1 MPRHDVDSQELF
13 QQKQYFMYSAFN
25 KVLQSDMGK
34 PIVRRHAPTLD
45 DNQHGRNCNPI
56 CPHHPKDS
64 MKGID
69 YMPMYPPLSMI
80 DLGRHY

>member
-1 MPRHDVDSQELF
+1 
-13 QQKQYFMYSAFN
+13 MYTAFS

-34 PIVRRHAPTLD
+34 TIVRKHAPTLEA
-45 DNQHGRNCNPI
+45 QSVWSKFESL

-69 YMPMYPPLSMI
+69 YMHMYLQWSMI
-80 DLGRHY
+80 DLGRALLLTSCSTLPSTIQTVR